1 MGDCIDKE
9 GHDYDLLGYMV
20 VAEKLPEKP
29 DKVIPCPPI
38 TGTTVGLY
46 PLFQVP
52 LYFAAKIEVHQCK
65 KCGEIKL
72 QQAVFSR
79 ILEGDKKK

>member
-9 GHDYDLLGYMV
+9 GHDYELVGYMV

-29 DKVIPCPPI
+29 DKVIQCPPI
-38 TGTTVGLY
+38 SGTTMGPY

-52 LYFAAKIEVHQCK
+52 TYFPAKIEVHICK
-65 KCGEIKL
+65 KCGEVKICS
-72 QQAVFSR
+72 AVFSR
-79 ILEGDKKK
+79 IFETG